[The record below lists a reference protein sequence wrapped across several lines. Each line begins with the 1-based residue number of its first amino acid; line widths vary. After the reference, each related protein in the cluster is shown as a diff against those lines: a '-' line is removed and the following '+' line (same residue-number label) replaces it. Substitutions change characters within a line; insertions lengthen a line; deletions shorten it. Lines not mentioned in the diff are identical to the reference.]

1 MQNKEKYFIVD
12 ECGRYVVGYVTDNND
27 TRYIAYDK
35 SESFA
40 VRPFINR
47 DMAQEYIQHL
57 RRISQELKDNHIFQ
71 LDTL

>member
-12 ECGRYVVGYVTDNND
+12 ECGRYVVGYVTDDND
-27 TRYIAYDK
+27 TRYIAYNK

-47 DMAQEYIQHL
+47 DTAQEYIKHL
-57 RRISQELKDNHIFQ
+57 RKISQELKDNHIFQ